1 MKEESRRYLPAEVRN
16 LAPRV
21 ALNSDG
27 TFTAVD
33 LPEREIFGPGVVVM
47 TGDGKWRMESR
58 STRVCERAQC
68 SLKRQVVAE
77 RIVAI
82 RV

>member
-47 TGDGKWRMESR
+47 TGEPVDPR
-58 STRVCERAQC
+58 
-68 SLKRQVVAE
+68 L
-77 RIVAI
+77 
-82 RV
+82 